1 MSMAQKSRRNFKAK
15 EPFQPISEFFSD
27 LLHVEDLGDVR
38 VGHRDFSRGGTLSPE
53 LLVTILLFM
62 AGDGNRSGYKHVLSR
77 FWDQAEDFGVALPS
91 AAPVSAASLCDARG
105 KLASGF
111 LRTLIHDVHAKVEN
125 DFPET
130 AEFRGRRVFAVD
142 GCKVNLRRSPE
153 LDRAFGRPSGG
164 HVPQVLMSALVNVCN
179 RVPADVAIRGYASCE
194 RSILLEEH
202 LQFLKSGDILVLD
215 RGYPSYE
222 VVGRLL
228 DAEVDFL
235 VRVPATSTFPAIDG
249 FLEGGRKESMVTL
262 ELPGTRDKD
271 RRQVRLR
278 AARLETADG
287 PTVFLT
293 SLPRAKWSWSTLCQL
308 YRMRWEIEEL
318 YKTFKS
324 DYFDQRQF
332 HSKKVDGVQQEILAS
347 MLFLGISRYLMAAA
361 AEIHDCPLHEVSQKA
376 SVLGFADYL
385 LRIFRQDPQSGPAL
399 IRRLLA
405 RIAMHREKRRPC
417 RKFPRRSFKP
427 SPRWGATGRRG
438 A

>member
-1 MSMAQKSRRNFKAK
+1 MAQKSRLNFKAK
-15 EPFQPISEFFSD
+15 EPILPVFEFLSN
-27 LLHVEDLGDVR
+27 LLHVEDIDDVR
-38 VGHRDFSRGGTLSPE
+38 VGHRDFSRDGKLSPE

-62 AGDGNRSGYKHVLSR
+62 AGDGNRSGYAHVLSR
-77 FWDQAEDFGVALPS
+77 FWDQAEDFGIKLPS
-91 AAPVSAASLCDARG
+91 AIPVSAASLCDARG
-105 KLASGF
+105 KLAAQF
-111 LRTLIHDVHAKVEN
+111 LRTLVHDVHAKVES
-125 DFPET
+125 DFPDT
-130 AEFRGRRVFAVD
+130 TEFRGCRVFAVD

-164 HVPQVLMSALVNVCN
+164 HVPQALMSVLVNVCN

-202 LQFLKSGDILVLD
+202 LQFLESGDILVLD

-222 VVGRLL
+222 VVRSLL

-235 VRVPATSTFPAIDG
+235 VRVPASSTFPAIDG
-249 FLEGGRKESMVTL
+249 FLESGRQESVVTL
-262 ELPGTRDKD
+262 ELPRTRDED

-278 AARLETADG
+278 AARIETADG

-293 SLPRAKWSWSTLCQL
+293 SLPRARWSWSTLCQL
-308 YRMRWEIEEL
+308 YRMRWQAEEL
-318 YKTFKS
+318 YKTFKA

-332 HSKKVDGVQQEILAS
+332 HSKQTAGVQQEIFAT

-361 AEIHDCPLHEVSQKA
+361 AEVHDCPLHEVSQKA

-385 LRIFRQDPQSGPAL
+385 LRIFRQDPQRGPEL

-405 RIAMHREKRRPC
+405 RIARHREKHRPH
-417 RKFPRRSFKP
+417 RSFPRRSFRP